1 MNSPEMPDRGSLR
14 SRLETLI
21 AGLLDLHVKNISDI
35 QPAHLVS
42 ALMFIFIPA
51 MIIVATWDWLFIGT
65 RFWLSGVTVALLI
78 AYFLNRRGKVN
89 LAATIASLSI
99 SSIPVS
105 SIYLAPD
112 RTPYTLLLSLIWIP
126 IVLIA
131 VFLVARTWL
140 FAIVCGVINAGLL
153 LLLVIYPSLANDI
166 IIFTAVYFVIIQGLL
181 IIAAIRRD
189 FVIRAMDRHVRAIEE
204 EKKRFELLFEATF
217 ETIIIHRDGVIL
229 DVNQAA
235 QRMFGYQREEVIGRH
250 LSEFV
255 PPQYHS
261 TMLTP
266 IAETMEAAYQ
276 AQAICK
282 DGSLRWVETRSRPL
296 WYRNEWVRLIAV
308 RDIDERIRA
317 EEQRIELAVERER
330 VGVLQ
335 RFLGNMSHDLRTP
348 LSVIK
353 TAAYLID
360 KLGDQP
366 EKLQRQIEVL
376 HAQTDQLQRM
386 LDDLLQMSRLD
397 KADTSSYQFAWQS
410 VNPLLQEV
418 YEETHSAALRKN
430 IELRFTMDDSLPKV
444 LLDQSE
450 FKRMIKHL
458 VNNAI
463 AYTPE
468 SGHVQVSAFA
478 RRPPE
483 FERNWVVIEVRDT
496 GVGISPLELP
506 HVFERFYRVDPA
518 RTGATGTGLGLNIA
532 RKIAEAHN
540 GRIEAESQLGKGS
553 TFRVSLPALAEHSP
567 ETEQAEQRQPNARES
582 HG

>member
-1 MNSPEMPDRGSLR
+1 M
-14 SRLETLI
+14 ET
-21 AGLLDLHVKNISDI
+21 
-35 QPAHLVS
+35 P
-42 ALMFIFIPA
+42 
-51 MIIVATWDWLFIGT
+51 
-65 RFWLSGVTVALLI
+65 
-78 AYFLNRRGKVN
+78 
-89 LAATIASLSI
+89 
-99 SSIPVS
+99 
-105 SIYLAPD
+105 
-112 RTPYTLLLSLIWIP
+112 
-126 IVLIA
+126 
-131 VFLVARTWL
+131 
-140 FAIVCGVINAGLL
+140 
-153 LLLVIYPSLANDI
+153 
-166 IIFTAVYFVIIQGLL
+166 
-181 IIAAIRRD
+181 
-189 FVIRAMDRHVRAIEE
+189 
-204 EKKRFELLFEATF
+204 
-217 ETIIIHRDGVIL
+217 
-229 DVNQAA
+229 
-235 QRMFGYQREEVIGRH
+235 
-250 LSEFV
+250 
-255 PPQYHS
+255 
-261 TMLTP
+261 
-266 IAETMEAAYQ
+266 YQ

-282 DGSLRWVETRSRPL
+282 DGSLRWVETRAKPF
-296 WYRNEWVRLIAV
+296 WYRNQWARMIAV

-335 RFLGNMSHDLRTP
+335 RFLSNMSHDLRTP

-410 VNPLLQEV
+410 VNPLLQAVINEM
-418 YEETHSAALRKN
+418 HSAALRKN
-430 IELRFTMDDSLPKV
+430 IELRFDTDDSLPRV

-463 AYTPE
+463 TYTPE
-468 SGHVQVSAFA
+468 SGHVQVSASA

-483 FERNWVVIEVRDT
+483 VERNWVVIEVRDS

-506 HVFERFYRVDPA
+506 HVFERFYRVDAA

-532 RKIAEAHN
+532 RKIADAHN

-553 TFRVSLPALAEHSP
+553 TFRVCLPALAEHQP
-567 ETEQAEQRQPNARES
+567 ETGQAEKRQTNARES